1 MKRRWLIL
9 GLVALALT
17 TAVVNAQLSRDFAG
31 EFLNNPSG
39 RALVQAFGALKTGY
53 LHDVNDQDLIR
64 GAINGMVS
72 SLNDPFTSYIEP
84 KAAAFDTQQMSGQY
98 EGIGAVLTPHNRQ
111 TGKGVEILTVYKGGP
126 ADQAGIERGDLFL
139 KVDGV
144 DVSDKTSS
152 DVADLVRGPKGT
164 SVHLTMRRPGQDQ
177 PLEFAVQRDTIK
189 VVDVSSTMLPN
200 HVGYV
205 ALSSF
210 NNQKI
215 NDQLT
220 QQVDALKKQGATSLI
235 LDLRDNP
242 GGLLTEAIDVSD
254 DFLSH
259 GDIVFQRARGV
270 TQRLASADPQQ
281 LFSGPMVVLVNHNS
295 ASASEIVSAA
305 LKDNGRAKV
314 VGEKTFGKGV
324 AQSVVSLSDGGQLR
338 YVSFEWLT
346 PDRTNIQKKG
356 ITPDIMAADTRYPNT
371 ISVDGRG
378 ADPGQTI
385 QIVVGGK
392 TVGTTKADADGAFQF
407 VTQGPMPQISGVQGQ
422 AVVDLQGDHALKVAF
437 DTVLNEAQSAS
448 STTQAPSGK
457 AAASANA
464 SH

>member
-1 MKRRWLIL
+1 MKRRWLIV
-9 GLVALALT
+9 GLVALALG
-17 TAVVNAQLSRDFAG
+17 TAVVNAQLSHDYAS

-64 GAINGMVS
+64 GAIKGMVG
-72 SLNDPFTSYIEP
+72 SLNDPFTTYIEP
-84 KAAAFDTQQMSGQY
+84 KAAAFDNQQMTGHY

-111 TGKGVEILTVYKGGP
+111 TGKGVQILTVYKGGP
-126 ADQAGIERGDLFL
+126 ADKAGIRRGDLFL

-152 DVADLVRGPKGT
+152 EVANLVRGPKGT
-164 SVHLTMRRPGQDQ
+164 TVHLTMQRPGEPK
-177 PLEFAVQRDTIK
+177 PLEFSVVRDTIK
-189 VVDVSSTMLPN
+189 VIDVSSTMLPN

-210 NNQKI
+210 ENQKL

-220 QQVDALKKQGATSLI
+220 QQVDALKKEGATSLI

-281 LFSGPMVVLVNHNS
+281 LFSGPMVVLVT
-295 ASASEIVSAA
+295 
-305 LKDNGRAKV
+305 KV
-314 VGEKTFGKGV
+314 VGEQTFGKGV

-356 ITPDIMAADTRYPNT
+356 ITPDIKAVDTRYPRT
-371 ISVDGRG
+371 ITVDGSG
-378 ADPGQTI
+378 AEPGQTV

-392 TVGTTKADADGAFQF
+392 TVGTTTAGSDGSFQF
-407 VTQGPMPQISGVQGQ
+407 VTLGPRPQVSGVQGK
-422 AVVDLQGDHALKVAF
+422 ALVSLSDDHALKVAY
-437 DTVLNEAQSAS
+437 DTVLKEV
-448 STTQAPSGK
+448 QAGT
-457 AAASANA
+457 AAKA

>member
-9 GLVALALT
+9 GLVGLALT

-53 LHDVNDQDLIR
+53 LNDVNDQTLIR

-84 KAAAFDTQQMSGQY
+84 KAAAFDNQQMTGQY

-111 TGKGVEILTVYKGGP
+111 SGKGVEILTVYKGGP
-126 ADQAGIERGDLFL
+126 ANKAGLQRGDIFL
-139 KVDGV
+139 KVDGT

-152 DVADLVRGPKGT
+152 GVADLVRGPKGT

-177 PLEFAVQRDTIK
+177 PVDVTVQRDTIK
-189 VVDVSSTMLPN
+189 VIDVSSTMLPN

-210 NNQKI
+210 NNQKL
-215 NDQLT
+215 NDQLK
-220 QQVDALKKQGATSLI
+220 QQLDKLKQEGATSLI

-281 LFSGPMVVLVNHNS
+281 VFSGPMVVLVNHNS

-314 VGEKTFGKGV
+314 VGEQTFGKGV

-356 ITPDIMAADTRYPNT
+356 ITPDILAKDTRYPNT

-378 ADPGQTI
+378 ADPGQEV
-385 QIVVGGK
+385 QIVVDGK
-392 TVGTTKADADGAFQF
+392 TVGSTKANQDGTFQF
-407 VTQGPMPQISGVQGQ
+407 VTLGPKPQLSDVQGQ
-422 AVVDLQGDHALKVAF
+422 AIVDLKTDHALKVAF
-437 DTVLNEAQSAS
+437 DTVLKEA
-448 STTQAPSGK
+448 T
-457 AAASANA
+457 AASTATA

>member
-1 MKRRWLIL
+1 MKRRWLII
-9 GLVALALT
+9 GLVALGLT
-17 TAVVNAQLSRDFAG
+17 TAVVNAQLSHDFAG
-31 EFLNNPSG
+31 ELLNNPSG
-39 RALVQAFGALKTGY
+39 RALVQVFGALKTGY
-53 LHDVNDQDLIR
+53 LHDVKNQDLIR
-64 GAINGMVS
+64 GAIHGMVG
-72 SLNDPFTSYIEP
+72 SLNDPFTTYIEP
-84 KAAAFDTQQMSGQY
+84 KAAAFDNQQMTGQY
-98 EGIGAVLTPHNRQ
+98 EGIGAVLYPHDRQ
-111 TGKGVEILTVYKGGP
+111 TGKGVEILTVYQGGP
-126 ADQAGIERGDLFL
+126 ADKAGIRRGDIFL

-144 DVSDKTSS
+144 DVSNKTSS
-152 DVADLVRGPKGT
+152 EVADLVRGPKGT
-164 SVHLTMRRPGQDQ
+164 TVHLTMRRPGQDT
-177 PLEFAVQRDTIK
+177 PLEFSIVRSTIK

-210 NNQKI
+210 ENQKL

-220 QQVDALKKQGATSLI
+220 QQVDALKKEGATSLI

-305 LKDNGRAKV
+305 LQDNHRAKV
-314 VGEKTFGKGV
+314 VGEQTFGKGV

-356 ITPDIMAADTRYPNT
+356 ITPDIKAVDTRYPRT
-371 ISVDGRG
+371 ITVDGSG
-378 ADPGQTI
+378 AEPGQTV

-392 TVGTTKADADGAFQF
+392 TVGTTTAGSDGSFQF
-407 VTQGPMPQISGVQGQ
+407 VTLGPRPQVSGVQGK
-422 AVVDLQGDHALKVAF
+422 ALVSLSDDHALKVAY
-437 DTVLNEAQSAS
+437 DTVLKEV
-448 STTQAPSGK
+448 QAGT
-457 AAASANA
+457 AAKA

>member
-9 GLVALALT
+9 GLVGLAVT

-39 RALVQAFGALKTGY
+39 RALIQAFGALKTGY
-53 LHDVNDQDLIR
+53 LQDVNDQSLIR
-64 GAINGMVS
+64 GAINGMVG
-72 SLNDPFTSYIEP
+72 SLDDPFTTYIPP
-84 KAAAFDTQQMSGQY
+84 KAAAFDSQQMTGQY
-98 EGIGAVLTPHNRQ
+98 EGIGAVLTAHNRQ

-126 ADQAGIERGDLFL
+126 ADKAGIQRGDIFL

-164 SVHLTMRRPGQDQ
+164 TVQLTMRRPGQDQ
-177 PLEFAVQRDTIK
+177 PLEFTVERSTIK
-189 VVDVSSTMLPN
+189 VIDVSSTMLPD

-210 NNQKI
+210 NNQKL
-215 NDQLT
+215 NDQLK
-220 QQVDALKKQGATSLI
+220 QQVDALKQQGATSLI

-281 LFSGPMVVLVNHNS
+281 IFDGPMVVLVNHNS

-305 LKDNGRAKV
+305 LKDNHRALV
-314 VGEKTFGKGV
+314 VGEQTFGKGV

-356 ITPDIMAADTRYPNT
+356 ITPDIYAKDTRYPNT
-371 ISVDGRG
+371 ISIDGRG
-378 ADPGQTI
+378 ADPGQ
-385 QIVVGGK
+385 QVSIVVGGK
-392 TVGTTKADADGAFQF
+392 TVGTTTANQDGTFQF
-407 VTQGPMPQISGVQGQ
+407 VTLGPRPEISGVQGQ
-422 AVVDLQGDHALKVAF
+422 AIVDLASDHALKIAY
-437 DTVLNEAQSAS
+437 DTVLKEAK
-448 STTQAPSGK
+448 GGV
-457 AAASANA
+457 NA
-464 SH
+464 STSN

>member
-9 GLVALALT
+9 GLIGLAVT

-39 RALVQAFGALKTGY
+39 RALIQAFGALKTGY
-53 LHDVNDQDLIR
+53 LQDVNDQTLIQ
-64 GAINGMVS
+64 GAIHGMMS

-84 KAAAFDTQQMSGQY
+84 KAAAFDNQQMTGQY
-98 EGIGAVLTPHNRQ
+98 EGIGAVLTAHNRQ
-111 TGKGVEILTVYKGGP
+111 SGKGVEILTVYKGGP
-126 ADQAGIERGDLFL
+126 ADKAGIQRGDIFL
-139 KVDGV
+139 DVDGV

-164 SVHLTMRRPGQDQ
+164 TVHLTMRRPGQDQ
-177 PLEFAVQRDTIK
+177 PLEFAVQRSTIK
-189 VVDVSSTMLPN
+189 VIDVSSTMLPDK
-200 HVGYV
+200 VGYV

-210 NNQKI
+210 NNQKL
-215 NDQLT
+215 NDQLK
-220 QQVDALKKQGATSLI
+220 QQVELLKQQGATSLI

-254 DFLSH
+254 DFLAH

-281 LFSGPMVVLVNHNS
+281 IFTGPMVVLVNHNS

-305 LKDNGRAKV
+305 LKDNHRAEV
-314 VGEKTFGKGV
+314 VGEQTFGKGV

-356 ITPDIMAADTRYPNT
+356 ITPDIYAKDTRYPNT
-371 ISVDGRG
+371 ISIDGRG
-378 ADPGQTI
+378 ADPGQEVS
-385 QIVVGGK
+385 IVVGGK
-392 TVGTTKADADGAFQF
+392 TVGTTTAGSDGTFQF
-407 VTQGPMPQISGVQGQ
+407 VTLGPKPEISGVQGQ
-422 AVVDLQGDHALKVAF
+422 AVVDLSTDHALKVAY
-437 DTVLNEAQSAS
+437 DTVLKEAKAGVSAS
-448 STTQAPSGK
+448 TS
-457 AAASANA
+457 N
-464 SH
+464 

>member
-9 GLVALALT
+9 GLVGLALT

-53 LHDVNDQDLIR
+53 LKDVNDQSLIQ
-64 GAINGMVS
+64 GAIHGMVN

-84 KAAAFDTQQMSGQY
+84 KAAAFDNQQMTGQY

-126 ADQAGIERGDLFL
+126 ADKAGLQRGDIFL
-139 KVDGV
+139 KVDGT

-164 SVHLTMRRPGQDQ
+164 SVHLTMRRPGQEQ
-177 PLEFAVQRDTIK
+177 PVEVTVQRDTIK
-189 VVDVSSTMLPN
+189 VIDVSSTMLPD

-210 NNQKI
+210 NNQKL

-220 QQVDALKKQGATSLI
+220 QQLDKLKQEGATSLI

-281 LFSGPMVVLVNHNS
+281 VFSGPMVVLVNHNS

-314 VGEKTFGKGV
+314 VGEQTFGKGV

-356 ITPDIMAADTRYPNT
+356 ITPDIQAKDTRYPNT

-378 ADPGQTI
+378 ADPGQQI
-385 QIVVGGK
+385 QIVVDGK
-392 TVGTTKADADGAFQF
+392 TVGTTTANSDGTFQF
-407 VTQGPMPQISGVQGQ
+407 VTLGPKPQISDVQGQ
-422 AVVDLQGDHALKVAF
+422 AIVDLKTDHALKVAY
-437 DTVLNEAQSAS
+437 DTVLKEAS
-448 STTQAPSGK
+448 
-457 AAASANA
+457 AASTATAGN
-464 SH
+464 

>member
-9 GLVALALT
+9 GLVGLALT

-53 LHDVNDQDLIR
+53 LKDVNDQSLIR
-64 GAINGMVS
+64 GAIHGMVN

-84 KAAAFDTQQMSGQY
+84 KAAAFDNQQMTGQY

-126 ADQAGIERGDLFL
+126 ADKAGLQRGDIFL
-139 KVDGV
+139 KVDGT

-152 DVADLVRGPKGT
+152 DVANLVRGPKGT
-164 SVHLTMRRPGQDQ
+164 SVHLTMRRPGQEQ
-177 PLEFAVQRDTIK
+177 PVEVTVQRDTIK
-189 VVDVSSTMLPN
+189 VIDVSSTMLPN

-210 NNQKI
+210 NNQKLNI
-215 NDQLT
+215 QLV
-220 QQVDALKKQGATSLI
+220 QQLDELKKEGATSLI

-281 LFSGPMVVLVNHNS
+281 AFTGPMVVLVNHNS

-314 VGEKTFGKGV
+314 VGEQTFGKGV

-356 ITPDIMAADTRYPNT
+356 ITPDIIAKDTRYPNT

-378 ADPGQTI
+378 ADAGQKI
-385 QIVVGGK
+385 QIVVDGK
-392 TVGTTKADADGAFQF
+392 TVGTTTANSDGTFQF
-407 VTQGPMPQISGVQGQ
+407 VTLGPKPQISDVQGQ
-422 AVVDLQGDHALKVAF
+422 AIVDLKTDHALKVAY
-437 DTVLNEAQSAS
+437 DTVLKEA
-448 STTQAPSGK
+448 T
-457 AAASANA
+457 AASTATAGN
-464 SH
+464 